1 MKALRILRLWKCQ
14 ARRCVLHIRRLFVEQ
29 VDSRSHV
36 EQSVAVQQQ
45 KNLRPIVVLV
55 EVMNIEAMMNG
66 SVADFARAARSEDEM
81 RLIQLQRG

>member
-1 MKALRILRLWKCQ
+1 M
-14 ARRCVLHIRRLFVEQ
+14 
-29 VDSRSHV
+29 
-36 EQSVAVQQQ
+36 AVQQQ

-55 EVMNIEAMMNG
+55 EVMIIEAMMNG